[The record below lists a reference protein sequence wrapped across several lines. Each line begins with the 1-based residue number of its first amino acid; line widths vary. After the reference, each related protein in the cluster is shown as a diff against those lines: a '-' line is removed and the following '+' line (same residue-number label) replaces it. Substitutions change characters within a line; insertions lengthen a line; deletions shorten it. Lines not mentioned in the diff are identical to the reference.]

1 MVRHRPRVR
10 AAIPAGHTGLEGAV
24 PATRGS
30 MLQWLVGSWTVVRE
44 GQAGLLYEDGV
55 FRQILPPGRHH
66 LTWRETVALVV
77 TLPQSLTVAM
87 QEVLSADG
95 FQPKLSAIVTFTL
108 ADPHRAV
115 LARAGSYRDALVE
128 EVQIALRS
136 LAAARSAEALA
147 ATARD
152 ALNAELLAATQPAG
166 VALGLDVS
174 AVRLR
179 DMVLPGDLR
188 RLLTGVEKARR
199 EGQAAL
205 ERAHAE
211 HAALRAL
218 ANAARMLRN
227 NPELQNLRLL
237 QALGEGKSASI
248 VLGAPSGLLPLQP
261 GEPDR
266 A

>member
-1 MVRHRPRVR
+1 MP
-10 AAIPAGHTGLEGAV
+10 G
-24 PATRGS
+24 TRGS
-30 MLQWLVGSWTVVRE
+30 MLQWLVGSWQVVRE
-44 GQAGLLYEDGV
+44 GHAGLLYRDGV
-55 FRQILPPGRHH
+55 YQRPLPPGRHH
-66 LTWRETVALVV
+66 LTRRETLSLVT
-77 TLPQSLTVAM
+77 TLPQSLVVAM

-95 FQPKLSAIVTFTL
+95 FQPRLSAIVTFTV
-108 ADPHRAV
+108 ADPHRAIV
-115 LARAGSYRDALVE
+115 ARSGPYRDALVE
-128 EVQIALRS
+128 EVQIALRA
-136 LAAARSAEALA
+136 LAAARTAEALA

-152 ALNAELLAATQPAG
+152 SLNAELLAATRPAG
-166 VALGLDVS
+166 ESLGLDLT

-179 DMVLPGDLR
+179 DVVLPGDLR

-248 VLGAPSGLLPLQP
+248 VLGAPSGLVPLQP
-261 GEPDR
+261 GDPDP